1 MFIFKLDMIMKTDLV
16 EIFQTIRAGV
26 QPYAT
31 RGYTVHENSETGY
44 DLYSEKNIETTEGKI
59 TERFFIGIY
68 INGDTVEVKLNAE
81 EFTVNTPGLNHF
93 EDEKVGFQ
101 ISSLDDRKLNEIQ
114 TFVEIIHSNFK
125 EKEWI

>member
-1 MFIFKLDMIMKTDLV
+1 MKTDLV

-31 RGYTVHENSETGY
+31 RGYAVHENSETGY
-44 DLYSEKNIETTEGKI
+44 DLYSEKNIETAEGKI

-68 INGDTVEVKLNAE
+68 IDGAEVIVKLNTS
-81 EFTVNTPGLNHF
+81 EFEPSNHDLYDFGKDKKGLKIKALDN
-93 EDEKVGFQ
+93 EKLKELKTL
-101 ISSLDDRKLNEIQ
+101 I
-114 TFVEIIHSNFK
+114 EIIHTHFK

>member
-1 MFIFKLDMIMKTDLV
+1 MKTDLV

-44 DLYSEKNIETTEGKI
+44 DLYSEKNIETPEGKT
-59 TERFFIGIY
+59 TERFFMGIY
-68 INGDTVEVKLNAE
+68 INGNDVVVK
-81 EFTVNTPGLNHF
+81 VNTTDFEPSNHDLADLGKDLKGLKI
-93 EDEKVGFQ
+93 ET
-101 ISSLDDRKLNEIQ
+101 LDNSKLKEVQ
-114 TFVEIIHSNFK
+114 TLIEIIHTHFK

>member
-1 MFIFKLDMIMKTDLV
+1 MKTDLV

-44 DLYSEKNIETTEGKI
+44 DLYSEKNIETAGEKI

-68 INGDTVEVKLNAE
+68 INGDVVKVKLNTE
-81 EFTVNTPGLNHF
+81 EFTSNTEGLKEF
-93 EDEKVGFQ
+93 GDEKIGYQ
-101 ISSLDDRKLNEIQ
+101 ISELNDQKLSQIK
-114 TFVEIIHSNFK
+114 TFVEIIHTNFK

>member
-1 MFIFKLDMIMKTDLV
+1 MKTDLV

-44 DLYSEKNIETTEGKI
+44 DLYSEKNIETADGKI
-59 TERFFIGIY
+59 TERFFIGVY
-68 INGDTVEVKLNAE
+68 INGDVVEVKLNAE
-81 EFTVNTPGLNHF
+81 EFTASTEGLKNF
-93 EDEKVGFQ
+93 GDEKIGYE
-101 ISSLDDRKLNEIQ
+101 ISTLDDKKLTEVQ
-114 TFVEIIHSNFK
+114 TFVEIIHTHFK

>member
-1 MFIFKLDMIMKTDLV
+1 MKTDLV

-44 DLYSEKNIETTEGKI
+44 DLYSEKNIEEAGERI

-68 INGDTVEVKLNAE
+68 INGEVVEVKLNTA
-81 EFTVNTPGLNHF
+81 EFTSNTKDLKEFG
-93 EDEKVGFQ
+93 DDKTGYQ
-101 ISSLDDRKLNEIQ
+101 ISVLDDQKLSEIQ
-114 TFVEIIHSNFK
+114 TFIEIIHTNFK

>member
-1 MFIFKLDMIMKTDLV
+1 MKTDLV

-44 DLYSEKNIETTEGKI
+44 DLYSEKNIVTPEGKT
-59 TERFFIGIY
+59 TERFFTGVY
-68 INGDTVEVKLNAE
+68 INGDVVEVKMNTE
-81 EFTVNTPGLNHF
+81 DFTPSTSGLDQF
-93 EDEKVGFQ
+93 DEQKIGFK
-101 ISSLDDRKLNEIQ
+101 ISTLENEKLSEIL
-114 TFVEIIHSNFK
+114 TFVEIIHANFK